1 MHITDENRDSIS
13 RKLDEALSNLFAI
26 NETTR
31 TKGTTM
37 ANPLNNAWYALSTT
51 TTTVLDEVE
60 HATATRADIIASEVD
75 QIVSNA
81 TCPHSHV
88 KTMVE
93 LTVLQML
100 AHDAYEH
107 IDGVLQ
113 EIISLASDA
122 DDNLYDGD
130 FDVDY
135 NTRGEELTITV
146 EHTNGNDD
154 SRAAISAITDEAESA
169 QRELGRTLTGP
180 QGQGIGLSDLPDVDG
195 LVQYACSTCEQ
206 SFTHE
211 QAAELQA
218 RGATKVL

>member
-1 MHITDENRDSIS
+1 
-13 RKLDEALSNLFAI
+13 
-26 NETTR
+26 
-31 TKGTTM
+31 M

-81 TCPHSHV
+81 KCEHSHV

-93 LTVLQML
+93 LTVLQIH
-100 AHDAYEH
+100 AHDTYER
-107 IDGVLQ
+107 IDGVLD
-113 EIISLASDA
+113 EIITLASDA

-135 NTRGEELTITV
+135 NTRGDELTITV

-154 SRAAISAITDEAESA
+154 SRSAISAITDEAEGA
-169 QRELGRTLTGP
+169 QRELGRTLK
-180 QGQGIGLSDLPDVDG
+180 GITLSDLPDVDG
-195 LVQYACSTCEQ
+195 LVQYVCSTCEQ

-211 QAAELQA
+211 QAEELQA
-218 RGATKVL
+218 RGSTKVL

>member
-1 MHITDENRDSIS
+1 
-13 RKLDEALSNLFAI
+13 
-26 NETTR
+26 
-31 TKGTTM
+31 M

-81 TCPHSHV
+81 KCEHSHV

-93 LTVLQML
+93 LTVLQIH
-100 AHDAYEH
+100 AHDTYER
-107 IDGVLQ
+107 IDGVLD
-113 EIISLASDA
+113 EIITLASDA

>member
-1 MHITDENRDSIS
+1 
-13 RKLDEALSNLFAI
+13 
-26 NETTR
+26 
-31 TKGTTM
+31 M

-81 TCPHSHV
+81 TCEHSHV

-93 LTVLQML
+93 LTVLQIH
-100 AHDAYEH
+100 AHDTYEY
-107 IDGVLQ
+107 IDGALD

-135 NTRGEELTITV
+135 NTRGDELTITV
-146 EHTNGNDD
+146 EHSNGNDD
-154 SRAAISAITDEAESA
+154 AQSSISMITDTAESA
-169 QRELGRTLTGP
+169 QREISSTLK
-180 QGQGIGLSDLPDVDG
+180 GITLSDLPDVDG
-195 LVQYACSTCEQ
+195 LVQYVCSTCEQ

-211 QAAELQA
+211 QAEELQA